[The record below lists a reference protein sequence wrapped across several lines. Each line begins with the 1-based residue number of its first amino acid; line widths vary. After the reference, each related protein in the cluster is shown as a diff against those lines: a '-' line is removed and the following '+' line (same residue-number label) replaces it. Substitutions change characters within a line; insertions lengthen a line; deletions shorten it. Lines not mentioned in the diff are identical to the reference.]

1 MLTGRIRDLEKEWPF
16 WAAFGGWFEFEP
28 VLVLDKRSPQAR
40 WKRYGVPG
48 ETWIFI
54 GRRRLRHGSLKQG
67 RGDES
72 KDFEVDVDALS
83 DSELL
88 GLTQS
93 DTFEQLL
100 QLSLMGDGDDV
111 E

>member
-1 MLTGRIRDLEKEWPF
+1 MLIGRIRDLEKEWPF

-28 VLVLDKRSPQAR
+28 VLVLDRRSPQPQ

-54 GRRRLRHGSLKQG
+54 GRRRLRYGALKRG

-72 KDFEVDVDALS
+72 GEVNVDALS
-83 DSELL
+83 DAELL

-93 DTFEQLL
+93 DTFERLL
-100 QLSLMGDGDDV
+100 QLSLTMGDGDDM